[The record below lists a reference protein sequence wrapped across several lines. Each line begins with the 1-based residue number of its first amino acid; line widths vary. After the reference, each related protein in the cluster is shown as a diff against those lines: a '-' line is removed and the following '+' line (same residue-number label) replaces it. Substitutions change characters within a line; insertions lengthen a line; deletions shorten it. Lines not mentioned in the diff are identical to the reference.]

1 MITRLAQNRGVVTS
15 QDQVATALI
24 PPTHA
29 KCIRDA
35 WKVLEFT
42 NPLESP
48 SRGLWMISPT
58 LLGELAK
65 TDRVHEGYNQGAVAG
80 SLKKSRVWHCFGIG
94 VIYWVQLN
102 LGVGSC
108 S

>member
-1 MITRLAQNRGVVTS
+1 
-15 QDQVATALI
+15 
-24 PPTHA
+24 
-29 KCIRDA
+29 
-35 WKVLEFT
+35 
-42 NPLESP
+42 
-48 SRGLWMISPT
+48 MISPT
-58 LLGELAK
+58 LLGEVAK

-94 VIYWVQLN
+94 VIYWAQLN